1 MHRLKANKHAKG
13 HEQASRRY
21 AIVLQA
27 DALIHASTW
36 FVVPTS
42 SNAGPAGY
50 RPEVRVGGE
59 ATRALCDQAGAI
71 DPQVRLGDVVDHLSH
86 DELQSIAAALR
97 LLLDL

>member
-13 HEQASRRY
+13 HEQANRRY

-27 DALIHASTW
+27 DALMHASTW

-42 SNAGPAGY
+42 SNAGPASY
-50 RPEVRVGGE
+50 RPEVKIVGE

-71 DPQVRLGDVVDHLSH
+71 DPQVRLGEVVDRLGHE
-86 DELQSIAAALR
+86 ELQSIADALR